1 MKGLLRNIILFLLLI
16 TVFSGTYAQQQRFPK
31 PEFESG
37 YEQPDPTTPEPR
49 NAAMEWFDF
58 VVLAGVLGLAAWL
71 AIKKRSRR
79 GILWLSVFA
88 MIYFGFIRLG
98 CICPIG
104 AVQNVT
110 LGLFDPA
117 YKISLTILV
126 FFLLPLIVALFY
138 GRAFCGG
145 ACPLGAIQDLVI
157 IKPVSVPSWVRKT
170 LAFIPYLYLGLAV
183 LFAATRTDFI
193 ICRYDPFIGIF
204 RMDAPYLMIILGIS
218 FLLLGTVFARPYCR
232 VLCPYGVILSWMS
245 RFSGKHLTITPDE
258 CINCR
263 LCENSCPFDAIDH
276 PIDKKLRTEE
286 SVKKNRRRFTLFL
299 FLIPVFMMI
308 GGFALSKAH
317 IFLSRANPDVYLA
330 ELMIEYPEV
339 KEDPDNID
347 VQEFLKSGKS
357 MDELVQEASIVRG
370 KFKTGSWIL
379 GAFLGL
385 VIGVMVMNQ
394 FVMRERDTYEPNRS
408 NCFSCGRC
416 MEYCP
421 VKKKST

>member
-1 MKGLLRNIILFLLLI
+1 MKKLLSLILFILLFA
-16 TVFSGTYAQQQRFPK
+16 VFSGSYAQQQRFPK

-37 YEQPDPTTPEPR
+37 YEQPDPSTPEPR
-49 NAAMEWFDF
+49 EAGMEWFDLI
-58 VVLAGVLGLAAWL
+58 VLAGVLGLAAWL

-126 FFLLPLIVALFY
+126 FFLLPLIIALFY

-145 ACPLGAIQDLVI
+145 ACPLGAIQDLVV

-183 LFAATRTDFI
+183 LFVATGTDFI

-232 VLCPYGVILSWMS
+232 VLCPYGVLLSWMS

-263 LCENSCPFDAIDH
+263 LCENSCPFDAIDY

-299 FLIPVFMMI
+299 FLIPIFMLI
-308 GGFALSKAH
+308 GGFAVSKAH
-317 IFLSRANPDVYLA
+317 IFLSRAHPDVYLA
-330 ELMIEYPEV
+330 ELMIEHPEV

-347 VQEFLKSGKS
+347 VQEFLKSGTS
-357 MDELVQEASIVRG
+357 MDELVQEASVVRG
-370 KFKTGSWIL
+370 KFKAGSWIL

-385 VIGVMVMNQ
+385 VIGVMAMNQ
-394 FVMRERDTYEPNRS
+394 FVMRERDTYEPNRA
-408 NCFSCGRC
+408 NCLSCGRC

-421 VKKKST
+421 VKKKSK